1 MIRRAEARSPKIA
14 TGEERSAESRERR
27 NRPDEWKL
35 FTEQRSATRLD
46 IRRAEARS
54 PKIATGEERSA
65 ESRERRNRPDEWKL
79 FTEQRSATRLDII
92 RIIVVMGD
100 ATPAKPS

>member
-1 MIRRAEARSPKIA
+1 MIRRAEARSPEIA

-54 PKIATGEERSA
+54 PEIATGEERSA
-65 ESRERRNRPDEWKL
+65 ESRQA
-79 FTEQRSATRLDII
+79 TEQTGRVEAIYGTAERNE
-92 RIIVVMGD
+92 
-100 ATPAKPS
+100 A